1 VVNADGKQEFKE
13 LNWYDPSK
21 MNNFEKNGTVTSSS
35 VNKFKDDTEFKPVG
49 AINHILALKSMN
61 YINYMPFQGRMSAFY
76 YHSWQK
82 WNPEKSSS
90 GVASVHGMGRTSA
103 DQYYSSQSIG
113 YRVIPYWAESGDKTT
128 SWGGGPQVGAYDSM
142 KDSEWLFGKKLPK
155 ELKKDS
161 YDTAI
166 LTMPEGKP
174 KDFPFT
180 NKEKTKEKSSCTCWT
195 GDKDRVTTTNGECVS
210 TLGENCL
217 VDSLYTWKDE
227 DDKVY
232 TNVANRMIQEEALRY
247 AQTSGFTTI
256 IVVQWADLMICKTR
270 WLSIADQGM
279 VNPLMNFGLLF
290 ETILGSLMCY
300 FTPLGAALNTRPLR
314 FSHWFPGMP
323 FCIFIFLYDECR
335 KWLMRKTEK
344 AEIDEGN
351 TLKKLGG
358 WLKENTYY

>member
-1 VVNADGKQEFKE
+1 
-13 LNWYDPSK
+13 
-21 MNNFEKNGTVTSSS
+21 
-35 VNKFKDDTEFKPVG
+35 
-49 AINHILALKSMN
+49 
-61 YINYMPFQGRMSAFY
+61 
-76 YHSWQK
+76 
-82 WNPEKSSS
+82 
-90 GVASVHGMGRTSA
+90 
-103 DQYYSSQSIG
+103 
-113 YRVIPYWAESGDKTT
+113 
-128 SWGGGPQVGAYDSM
+128 M